1 MEQWR
6 ANATTLNYQIYPPR
20 NRTTA
25 ALRCHPCDLLSDISP
40 MTHPLFCYVSS
51 DMQDS
56 RSLVSSPAWEAG
68 GLYYS
73 RVLRYFER
81 GSFFARLA
89 CVLGRYGTYGDF
101 GILIKK
107 NAPAFRAS
115 SAPFISSHREM
126 HSFVFS
132 GLGQEQLC
140 TVTQM
145 RAIFAQFVHSRSVD
159 RWEESR
165 KLQ

>member
-1 MEQWR
+1 MVAGFAEVIESE
-6 ANATTLNYQIYPPR
+6 ATLV
-20 NRTTA
+20 
-25 ALRCHPCDLLSDISP
+25 ALARFELTIS
-40 MTHPLFCYVSS
+40 T
-51 DMQDS
+51 
-56 RSLVSSPAWEAG
+56 RSPAHLLTRQVGCILNIYIMCGAKT
-68 GLYYS
+68 LLRQVDYS

-115 SAPFISSHREM
+115 SAPFNSSHREM